1 MRTYNNN
8 HLLNKKIHLFSF
20 RIIIQKVRNQNKR
33 SFIPKITT
41 ELSIVAE
48 EKWLLGKGRGAAKDQ
63 VFSTKISVVD
73 IGMSA

>member
-1 MRTYNNN
+1 M
-8 HLLNKKIHLFSF
+8 I
-20 RIIIQKVRNQNKR
+20 RN
-33 SFIPKITT
+33 SIPKITT